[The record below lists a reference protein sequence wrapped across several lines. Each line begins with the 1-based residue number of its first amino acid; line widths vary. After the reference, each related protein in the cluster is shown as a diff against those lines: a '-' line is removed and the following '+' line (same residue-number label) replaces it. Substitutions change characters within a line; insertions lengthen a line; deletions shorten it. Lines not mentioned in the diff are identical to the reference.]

1 METKRHLRSD
11 LLQPVQLRLDGLH
24 ERLAHLDRTLAEVP
38 SGLSEGIQ
46 RRLERAA
53 LFRGLNAIQRSFE
66 AIATVL
72 CLALDG
78 SVPDDEESWYG
89 DALDQLSGAGSGRVP
104 VVPPALADL
113 LRVVGVYPDFDPVL
127 ELEPN
132 LAVQRRRHAAAVQ
145 AVPML
150 VDALTTLDARLAEG
164 TLRDGQTPNPAFAMQ
179 HAGRMERARARER
192 ALHRALSRIEGAFQ
206 DRGHCVVPFG
216 SLVEHRVHGRS
227 DLDLLVPG
235 EVSREE
241 QRVLWSIAEDVTRA
255 EGVEFDLHFPA
266 VYAGDFTDRIKVIL
280 GGKVAPLRDLLA
292 AARDPKTHE
301 K

>member
-1 METKRHLRSD
+1 METKPPLRSD

-24 ERLAHLDRTLAEVP
+24 ERLAHLDRSLKDIPDGV
-38 SGLSEGIQ
+38 SEHVQ
-46 RRLERAA
+46 HRLERAA
-53 LFRGLNAIQRSFE
+53 LSRGLNALRRSYE
-66 AIATVL
+66 AIITVL

-78 SVPDDEESWYG
+78 SVPDDEDSWYQ
-89 DALDQLSGAGSGRVP
+89 DALDQLSGSGSGRRP
-104 VVPPALADL
+104 VLSHDLADL
-113 LRVVGVYPDFDPVL
+113 LRGVSRDPDFDPIL
-127 ELEPN
+127 ELDEN
-132 LAVQRRRHAAAVQ
+132 LAVQRRRRVAALRA
-145 AVPML
+145 APIL

-164 TLRDGQTPNPAFAMQ
+164 TLRHGQTSDPEFAMQ